1 MKKSLAC
8 AMVAAQPVILSGLLR
23 ASGGGGSG
31 SGTSTKPDTTTE
43 DPYDTL
49 PLTTEPYGFDT
60 TVPLETTEDIGTPEP
75 FTYW

>member
-1 MKKSLAC
+1 
-8 AMVAAQPVILSGLLR
+8 MVAAQPVILSGLLR

-31 SGTSTKPDTTTE
+31 TATKTDTNTE

-60 TVPLETTEDIGTPEP
+60 TAPMETTENMETTAP